1 MIFVLTGEGKGKT
14 TSAIGMGI
22 RALGAGRKV
31 LMVQFLKFPTSE
43 AKILANLDNFVLRA
57 FGERGFV
64 VPKEILEKEKDFK
77 GLREISEK
85 DRELAREGFALAREW
100 VEEGK
105 CDFLILDELPWAIN
119 LSLLDKKE
127 VLDFLKKFAGKIDIV
142 ITGRNCPE
150 EILQIAD
157 LITEMKMI
165 RHPYQ
170 KGVGPRK
177 GIEY

>member
-22 RALGAGRKV
+22 RAAGAGKRV

-43 AKILANLDNFVLRA
+43 AKVLSNLKNFFLKT
-57 FGERGFV
+57 FGEEGFL
-64 VPKEILEKEKDFK
+64 VPEETLEK
-77 GLREISEK
+77 EK
-85 DRELAREGFALAREW
+85 DRELAKEGFALAREW
-100 VEEGK
+100 AEEGK
-105 CDFLILDELPWAIN
+105 CDFLILDELTWAIN
-119 LSLLDKKE
+119 LSLLDKKD
-127 VLDFLKKFAGKIDIV
+127 VLNFLKEFAGKIDIV

-165 RHPYQ
+165 RHPYE
-170 KGVGPRK
+170 KGIGPRE
-177 GIEY
+177 GIEF

>member
-22 RALGAGRKV
+22 RAAGAGRKV

-43 AKILANLDNFVLRA
+43 AKVLSNLKNFFLKT
-57 FGERGFV
+57 FGEEGFL
-64 VPKEILEKEKDFK
+64 VPVETLEKEKDFK

-85 DRELAREGFALAREW
+85 DRELAKEGFALAREW
-100 VEEGK
+100 AEEGK
-105 CDFLILDELPWAIN
+105 CDFLILDELTWAIN
-119 LSLLDKKE
+119 LSLLDKKD
-127 VLDFLKKFAGKIDIV
+127 VLNFLKEFAGKIDIV

-157 LITEMKMI
+157 LVTEMKMI
-165 RHPYQ
+165 RHPYE
-170 KGVGPRK
+170 KGIGPRE
-177 GIEY
+177 GIEF

>member
-43 AKILANLDNFVLRA
+43 AKILSNLNNFALKT
-57 FGERGFV
+57 FGEKGFV
-64 VPKEILEKEKDFK
+64 VPKEIMEKKKSK

-85 DRELAREGFALAREW
+85 DRELARKGFALARKW
-100 VEEGK
+100 AEEGK
-105 CDFLILDELPWAIN
+105 CDFLILDELTWAIN

-127 VLDFLKKFAGKIDIV
+127 VLDFLKEFAGKIDIV

-157 LITEMKMI
+157 LVTEMKMI

-170 KGVGPRK
+170 KGIGPRK